1 MEARIVRLETLIPNL
16 ATKQDISLLECGL
29 SKLEVKISQLD
40 GKLYQLEGKIY
51 HLEGKMHQE
60 MSALGL
66 RLVGWMTT
74 VMFASFAGVFFIAR
88 YVH

>member
-29 SKLEVKISQLD
+29 AK
-40 GKLYQLEGKIY
+40 LEGKIY

-60 MSALGL
+60 MRALGL

>member
-1 MEARIVRLETLIPNL
+1 MEARIVRLETFIPNL

-29 SKLEVKISQLD
+29 SKLER
-40 GKLYQLEGKIY
+40 KIY

-74 VMFASFAGVFFIAR
+74 IMFASFAGVFFIAR

>member
-16 ATKQDISLLECGL
+16 ATKQDISHLECGL
-29 SKLEVKISQLD
+29 SKLE
-40 GKLYQLEGKIY
+40 
-51 HLEGKMHQE
+51 GKMHQE
-60 MSALGL
+60 MHALGL
-66 RLVGWMTT
+66 RLGGWMTT

>member
-1 MEARIVRLETLIPNL
+1 MEVRIVRLETLIPNL
-16 ATKQDISLLECGL
+16 ATKQDISHLKCGL

-40 GKLYQLEGKIY
+40 RKIYQLEGR
-51 HLEGKMHQE
+51 MHQA

-66 RLVGWMTT
+66 RLVGWTTT

>member
-29 SKLEVKISQLD
+29 SKLE
-40 GKLYQLEGKIY
+40 GKIY
-51 HLEGKMHQE
+51 RLEGKMHQE
-60 MSALGL
+60 MHALGL

-88 YVH
+88 HVH

>member
-1 MEARIVRLETLIPNL
+1 MEARIVRLEALIPNL
-16 ATKQDISLLECGL
+16 ATKQDISHLECGL
-29 SKLEVKISQLD
+29 SKLEGKI
-40 GKLYQLEGKIY
+40 YQLEGR
-51 HLEGKMHQE
+51 MHQE

-66 RLVGWMTT
+66 RLVGWTIA

>member
-29 SKLEVKISQLD
+29 SKLE
-40 GKLYQLEGKIY
+40 GKIY
-51 HLEGKMHQE
+51 HLEGKMHQA

>member
-16 ATKQDISLLECGL
+16 ATKQDISHLEYGFF
-29 SKLEVKISQLD
+29 K
-40 GKLYQLEGKIY
+40 LEGKIY
-51 HLEGKMHQE
+51 QLEGKMHQE
-60 MSALGL
+60 MHALGL
-66 RLVGWMTT
+66 RLGGWMTT

>member
-1 MEARIVRLETLIPNL
+1 MGARIVRRETLIPNL

-29 SKLEVKISQLD
+29 SK
-40 GKLYQLEGKIY
+40 
-51 HLEGKMHQE
+51 LEGKMHQE

>member
-16 ATKQDISLLECGL
+16 ATKQDISHLECGL

-40 GKLYQLEGKIY
+40 GKIYQ
-51 HLEGKMHQE
+51 LEGKMHQA

-88 YVH
+88 HVH

>member
-16 ATKQDISLLECGL
+16 ATKQDISILECGL
-29 SKLEVKISQLD
+29 SKLE
-40 GKLYQLEGKIY
+40 EKIY

>member
-1 MEARIVRLETLIPNL
+1 
-16 ATKQDISLLECGL
+16 L
-29 SKLEVKISQLD
+29 SK
-40 GKLYQLEGKIY
+40 LEGKIY
-51 HLEGKMHQE
+51 HLERKMHQE

-74 VMFASFAGVFFIAR
+74 VMFTSFAGVFFIAR